1 MRNLTIIIAAV
12 ITTAA
17 AYAQSVVT
25 LTLSTGTNT
34 TATAFAGSFTG
45 EIEDITVYPSTGATG
60 AVAVAAIDPYSGG
73 ALVLATNAAVSAAN
87 VFVPR
92 VTNSEAI
99 GGAAARV
106 VTNDVTA
113 ARYQAHGERIR
124 VTVGDSTTNSTYR
137 VRIKLK

>member
-1 MRNLTIIIAAV
+1 MRNLIIIMAAV
-12 ITTAA
+12 LATASTHAGSAITF
-17 AYAQSVVT
+17 
-25 LTLSTGTNT
+25 TLSTWTNT
-34 TATAFAGSFTG
+34 SASAYASTFTG

-73 ALVLATNAAVSAAN
+73 ALVLATNAAVTAAN

-92 VTNSEAI
+92 VVNSEAI

-113 ARYQAHGERIR
+113 ARYLAQGEKIL
-124 VTVGDSTTNSTYR
+124 VTVSDSTTNSTYR

>member
-1 MRNLTIIIAAV
+1 MRNLIIITAAV
-12 ITTAA
+12 LVTAA
-17 AYAQSVVT
+17 AYAGSAIT
-25 LTLSTGTNT
+25 FTLSTGTNT
-34 TATAFAGSFTG
+34 AATAYSDSFTG

-60 AVAVAAIDPYSGG
+60 AVAVAAIDPYSSG

-92 VTNSEAI
+92 VVNSEAI

-106 VTNDVTA
+106 VTNDVAA
-113 ARYQAHGERIR
+113 ARYQAQGEKIL